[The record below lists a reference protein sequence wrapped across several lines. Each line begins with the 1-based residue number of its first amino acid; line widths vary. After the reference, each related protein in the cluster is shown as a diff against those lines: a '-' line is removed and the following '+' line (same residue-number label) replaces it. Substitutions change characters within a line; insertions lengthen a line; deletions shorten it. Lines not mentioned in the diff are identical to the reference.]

1 MSVFENDDCSF
12 GNEADLQSHRR
23 LSILGR
29 LEKWGYVEQI
39 MASDK
44 KGSNSVL
51 QKHMTDVGYIGII
64 GLRVGP
70 RRREELSE
78 QRELC
83 LCGASGDP
91 ACVLLLRTPPPP
103 RAPDALPSFPSL
115 FFSPP
120 STPFIGDIK
129 VVFTFDISK
138 PSLVREVVLF
148 RVSSWDP
155 PAHAAALG
163 PGFHFFRPGG
173 PPGLSPVIVTSA
185 TVHVHIMSVTL
196 SP

>member
-1 MSVFENDDCSF
+1 MNVFENDDCSF
-12 GNEADLQSHRR
+12 GNEADLQSHRQ

-44 KGSNSVL
+44 KGSNGVL

-64 GLRVGP
+64 GLRVSAERGTIGAK
-70 RRREELSE
+70 RVV
-78 QRELC
+78 C

-103 RAPDALPSFPSL
+103 RAPDTLPSFPSL

-138 PSLVREVVLF
+138 PSLEREVVLF

-155 PAHAAALG
+155 PAHAAALR

-173 PPGLSPVIVTSA
+173 PPRLSPVIVTSA
-185 TVHVHIMSVTL
+185 TVHVHIMNVTL
-196 SP
+196 SS